1 MDEDIAII
9 STNTRNE
16 KIKNFFINNRKILII
31 IVSIIIITI
40 IGYLSLKEV
49 NKRNNIKIANQYNSI
64 VLKFNKENK
73 DESVNQLTKI
83 INKKNAAYSP
93 LALYFIID
101 NDLISERESVNE
113 LFDIII
119 KKTNIDTEIKNL
131 IIYKKA
137 LFNAESSNENE
148 LIKILNPLINSNS
161 VWKSHALHLL
171 GEFFFSKNQKN
182 KSKEFFQKIL
192 ILENSNS
199 NIRLE
204 TQKRLNRDFSE

>member
-73 DESVNQLTKI
+73 DESVNQLITI

-148 LIKILNPLINSNS
+148 
-161 VWKSHALHLL
+161 
-171 GEFFFSKNQKN
+171 
-182 KSKEFFQKIL
+182 
-192 ILENSNS
+192 
-199 NIRLE
+199 
-204 TQKRLNRDFSE
+204 

>member
-73 DESVNQLTKI
+73 DESVNQLITI

>member
-73 DESVNQLTKI
+73 DESVNQLTTI

>member
-73 DESVNQLTKI
+73 DESVNQLTTI

-192 ILENSNS
+192 ILEKSNS
-199 NIRLE
+199 NVRLE